1 MTNLNGIGLI
11 GSLPKVRGRYIPNRR
26 LSDIS
31 WLRVGGPAEVLFQ
44 PCDFSDLS
52 EFLEKVSSDIQISV
66 LGVCSNVIIRDGGIP
81 GVVVRLGKGFSSIRI
96 TNDVID
102 VGAAVLDSRLAIE
115 ASRVGL
121 DLSFLRT
128 IPGTIGGAIKM
139 NAGCY
144 GQYISDLVVSAKIVL
159 RNGRKIKVDSKDLN
173 FGYRRCKLP
182 DQSIIVG
189 VTLKAPKVEPEI
201 IKSKM
206 EEFLAK
212 RKKTQPV
219 GEKTCGSTF
228 RNPSGF
234 SSNGR
239 AGEDHS
245 KKAWKLIDDAGLKGF
260 AIGGAKVSELHSNFL
275 VNTGAASSEDFE
287 LLGKLIQKRV
297 AETSNLKLEWEIERL
312 GIKAYHKKS

>member
-1 MTNLNGIGLI
+1 M
-11 GSLPKVRGRYIPNRR
+11 
-26 LSDIS
+26 
-31 WLRVGGPAEVLFQ
+31 
-44 PCDFSDLS
+44 
-52 EFLEKVSSDIQISV
+52 
-66 LGVCSNVIIRDGGIP
+66 
-81 GVVVRLGKGFSSIRI
+81 
-96 TNDVID
+96 
-102 VGAAVLDSRLAIE
+102 
-115 ASRVGL
+115 
-121 DLSFLRT
+121 
-128 IPGTIGGAIKM
+128 
-139 NAGCY
+139 
-144 GQYISDLVVSAKIVL
+144 
-159 RNGRKIKVDSKDLN
+159 
-173 FGYRRCKLP
+173 P

-260 AIGGAKVSELHSNFL
+260 SIGGAKVSELHSNFL

-312 GIKAYHKKS
+312 GIKAYHKNS